1 VLAAAL
7 SLWVT
12 GVGIP
17 ALLAAGATL
26 SWIVRSR
33 IEDLRQAERDL
44 ADERRGVY
52 DRVLEPFYIQ
62 MTQHDAADK
71 GRVAEELATALKSP
85 TYRRAVYEL
94 TLFASD
100 DVVRAYGDIINN
112 ESHPQP
118 ENHQVLWA
126 RLFRAIRKSVGNK
139 RTKLTLAEMVR
150 PIITDIDDADQPL
163 LQILTNAELRRQL

>member
-1 VLAAAL
+1 MLASAL
-7 SLWVT
+7 SPWVT

-17 ALLAAGATL
+17 ALLALGATF

-62 MTQHDAADK
+62 MTQHDGDPTKVAAA
-71 GRVAEELATALKSP
+71 VAEALKSP

-100 DVVRAYGDIINN
+100 EVVQAYGDIMNN
-112 ESHPQP
+112 QAHAQP
-118 ENHQVLWA
+118 ENPTVLWA

-139 RTKLTLAEMVR
+139 GTKLTLAEMVR
-150 PIITDIDDADQPL
+150 PSIIDIDDPNQPL
-163 LQILTNAELRRQL
+163 LKVLTDAD